1 MPKLIPVQTITV
13 GREGKTVVPPIG
25 QPFDFTD
32 QEAKEIA
39 AMNPAAVRKPIVEV
53 EAVEQSGEQGE
64 PAAPAAKATGGK
76 KKADPE
82 L

>member
-13 GREGKTVVPPIG
+13 GREGKSIVPLIG
-25 QPFDFTD
+25 QPFDFTE

-39 AMNPAAVRKPIVEV
+39 AMNPAAVRAPVVEV
-53 EAVEQSGEQGE
+53 MPEAAEQGGE
-64 PAAPAAKATGGK
+64 PAAPATKPAGK
-76 KKADPE
+76 KKAEAD